1 MKVTFPAEELK
12 DALNAD
18 REFRLAA
25 RYWTGALELRVDD
38 VGHEPTVVR
47 LEDGTVTGVTSSLP
61 ADLEAVTGPGP
72 VVIAAPAADW
82 AQLLEEKPR
91 PFFQDYHA
99 ATAHHGFR
107 MDGDVETLWAYY
119 AAVRRTA
126 DILRDVAVIE
136 DRAVEAAKVEGD

>member
-18 REFRLAA
+18 PEFRIAA
-25 RYWTGALELRVDD
+25 RYWSGALELRVDD
-38 VGHEPTVVR
+38 AMTVVR
-47 LEDGTVTGVTSSLP
+47 LEDGTVTGVSSRLP

-72 VVIAAPAADW
+72 VVITAPAADW
-82 AQLLEEKPR
+82 AKLLEKQPKP
-91 PFFQDYHA
+91 FYQDYHA

-126 DILRDVAVIE
+126 DILRDVALVEE
-136 DRAVEAAKVEGD
+136 D